1 MTKTREDLA
10 KWVGTE
16 ILPHERDLRLWLQR
30 RFVAAEE
37 VEDIVQECY
46 CRLARVPEV
55 ARIAEPRAYLFT
67 VARNIA
73 LEHRRR
79 ASVVRLETLSGTG
92 EMQAGIDFLSPER
105 ILAARQD
112 VGRLQSALATLSDRA
127 RRIFV
132 MRKVEGLSQRE
143 IAEALGV
150 SESVV
155 ENDASRSLRAVLR
168 LMTETEAEPEAA
180 PGQAGGAHARS
191 H

>member
-1 MTKTREDLA
+1 MTKAREDLA
-10 KWVGTE
+10 KWVGSE

-30 RFVAAEE
+30 RFVAAAE

-46 CRLARVPEV
+46 CRLARVTDV

-67 VARNIA
+67 IARNIA

-79 ASVVRLETLSGTG
+79 ASVVRFETLSEIG
-92 EMQAGIDFLSPER
+92 EAQAGVDLLSPER

-127 RRIFV
+127 RRIFL

-143 IAEALGV
+143 IAAALGV
-150 SESVV
+150 TESVV
-155 ENDASRSLRAVLR
+155 ENDASRSLRTVLR
-168 LMTETEAEPEAA
+168 LMTEAEPEAA
-180 PGQAGGAHARS
+180 PRQAGGAGARS

>member
-1 MTKTREDLA
+1 MSKAREDLA
-10 KWVGTE
+10 RWVGRE

-30 RFVAAEE
+30 RVVAKAE

-46 CRLARVPEV
+46 CRLARVTDV

-73 LEHRRR
+73 FEHRRR
-79 ASVVRLETLSGTG
+79 ASVVRLETLSEIGDA
-92 EMQAGIDFLSPER
+92 QPAIDYLSPER

-112 VGRLQSALATLSDRA
+112 IGRLQSALATLSDRA
-127 RRIFV
+127 RRIFL

-143 IAEALGV
+143 IAETLGV
-150 SESVV
+150 TESVV
-155 ENDASRSLRAVLR
+155 ENDASRSLRTVLR
-168 LMTETEAEPEAA
+168 LMTDADPEAA
-180 PGQAGGAHARS
+180 PRQSGGARARS